1 MASRGREENS
11 KLKQNLE
18 DQLERLM
25 QQLTDLEELK

>member
-1 MASRGREENS
+1 MASRGGKETG

-25 QQLTDLEELK
+25 VQLQDLETMK